1 MDKQGCTWRQI
12 AGTWAWW
19 RCCLS
24 TRLQSISRSVFK
36 VSGFGFR
43 QQAWL
48 KVGGNAQGCGLAQA
62 SLTLAK
68 VGGRGAPKGKVEFHA
83 AVQKTKWQQ

>member
-1 MDKQGCTWRQI
+1 MDKQGCTWRRI

-24 TRLQSISRSVFK
+24 TRLQSISRSVFR

-43 QQAWL
+43 QQAWV
-48 KVGGNAQGCGLAQA
+48 KGGGNAQGCGLARTGEA
-62 SLTLAK
+62 DARK
-68 VGGRGAPKGKVEFHA
+68 GGREWCA
-83 AVQKTKWQQ
+83 